1 MISGDEGDELT
12 QRRHFRGGQ
21 FEQLGVAQ
29 VVKTTEKS
37 ESQVNQD

>member
-12 QRRHFRGGQ
+12 KRRHFRGGQ